1 MNSILYYIALGL
13 SLAAPIGP
21 VNAAVIN
28 RGLRYGFFQA
38 WVLAL
43 GSILAD
49 VIYMLLVYGG
59 VAQFVNTP
67 IIQTFLWL
75 FGGFVLIYTGMEGIL
90 TKTASFHRNSKD
102 NPSLQKSFVTGF
114 LMSFMNPLSIVFWLG
129 IYGSVLASSIHKFS
143 TSTLMLYTGCILLG
157 VALWDITVSVIASFF
172 RNMVSEQFI
181 MIISRI
187 SGFLLLLFGLYF
199 GYQGVMFFFR

>member
-1 MNSILYYIALGL
+1 MDSILYYIALGL

-21 VNAAVIN
+21 INAAVIN

-49 VIYMLLVYGG
+49 VVYMLLVYFG
-59 VAQFVNTP
+59 VAQLVNTP

-90 TKTASFHRNSKD
+90 TKTSSFNRNSKD
-102 NPSLQKSFVTGF
+102 NPSLHRAFITGF

-129 IYGSVLASSIHKFS
+129 IYGSVLASSISKFS
-143 TSTLMLYTGCILLG
+143 TSTLALYTGCILLG
-157 VALWDITVSVIASFF
+157 VALWDITVSIISAFF
-172 RNMVSEQFI
+172 RNMVSEQLI
-181 MIISRI
+181 TWISRI
-187 SGFLLLLFGLYF
+187 SGFVLLLFGIYF
-199 GYQGVMFFFR
+199 GYHGIHFFL